1 MTYSDPPY
9 HPRKRR
15 SICQY
20 LADES
25 REMGM
30 RVYMDVA
37 LSKWYSQI
45 LPYYQRVQ
53 KRNTEMKH
61 TKFLCFE
68 QLTQSNQTEELFLE
82 SMDWFFPGGH
92 TYNTTPMAVQDME
105 STYKV
110 AHATNSPSSVKHRL
124 RNLVQHLDEK
134 IFHGTYSAMDKALG
148 CGMNGDRRSSRWFDN
163 GFLTL
168 NSLFQTFI
176 YRMYQLFDAQFQHT
190 FFGID
195 YNACSRVVIFSA
207 TSAFLYDLEL
217 NHFDLLWC
225 WEKRLLVETWDETSK
240 AEGQMQSPW
249 KEIFY
254 FGESY
259 NRGQEKWKF

>member
-1 MTYSDPPY
+1 MITQELFKPLYPIIQRRNIDPKELRKDIDYRHIVITRNLYDALVSGYLYHQSGHECWLSFAGAPLPKQLQKNYNWEAYMTYSDPPY

-148 CGMNGDRRSSRWFDN
+148 CGMNGDRRSSR
-163 GFLTL
+163 
-168 NSLFQTFI
+168 
-176 YRMYQLFDAQFQHT
+176 
-190 FFGID
+190 
-195 YNACSRVVIFSA
+195 
-207 TSAFLYDLEL
+207 
-217 NHFDLLWC
+217 
-225 WEKRLLVETWDETSK
+225 
-240 AEGQMQSPW
+240 
-249 KEIFY
+249 
-254 FGESY
+254 
-259 NRGQEKWKF
+259 